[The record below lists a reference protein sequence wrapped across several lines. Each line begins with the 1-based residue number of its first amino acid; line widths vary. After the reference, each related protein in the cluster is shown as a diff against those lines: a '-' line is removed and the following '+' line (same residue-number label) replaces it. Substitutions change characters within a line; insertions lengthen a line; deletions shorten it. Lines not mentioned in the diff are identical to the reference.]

1 MLVELTLIEY
11 DDGGST
17 YQGGFGEEGKGL
29 L

>member
-11 DDGGST
+11 DDGVST
-17 YQGGFGEEGKGL
+17 YQGGLGEEGKSL